1 MFETFNQ
8 QNFHQLCDL
17 LAEKDID
24 LAAVINQYGYPPLWS
39 RSNTFESLIH
49 VILEQQVSLTSA
61 LAAINKLREKMGE
74 ITAELLLQ
82 LSDEELKAC
91 YFSRQKIVYARD
103 LAQKIVD
110 GALSLANLA
119 TLEADEIRTKL
130 KSVKG
135 IGEWTVDIYL
145 LFILHHTDIFP
156 MGDLA
161 AVNGLRRLKNLP
173 KEMQKNDLITITL
186 GWKPYRTVAV
196 MILWHFYLEQRKVR

>member
-61 LAAINKLREKMGE
+61 LAAINKLRKKMGE

-135 IGEWTVDIYL
+135 IGDWTVDIYL

>member
-1 MFETFNQ
+1 
-8 QNFHQLCDL
+8 
-17 LAEKDID
+17 
-24 LAAVINQYGYPPLWS
+24 
-39 RSNTFESLIH
+39 
-49 VILEQQVSLTSA
+49 
-61 LAAINKLREKMGE
+61 MGE

-135 IGEWTVDIYL
+135 IGDWTVDIYL